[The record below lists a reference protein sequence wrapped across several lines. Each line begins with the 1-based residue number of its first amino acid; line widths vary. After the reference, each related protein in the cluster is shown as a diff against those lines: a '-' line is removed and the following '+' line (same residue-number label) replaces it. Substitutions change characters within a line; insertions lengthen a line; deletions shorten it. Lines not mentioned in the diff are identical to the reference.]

1 MPFFQYKKAFLILLA
16 QLCVISI
23 MSLRECELFTVSL
36 QKGQTLGLFWLAAS
50 SMTKIN
56 SAECTLMPLKSQSK
70 VRRPCRQASQFFMSR
85 LSLFFPSFYAFIKQ
99 TNKSPEQKLMSMID
113 CAQCC
118 YNACV
123 IPCFINNWSETTG
136 NFGFE
141 VVKEELRWTLQMK
154 EYVRLGKIGL
164 LSSCEHMGEYF

>member
-1 MPFFQYKKAFLILLA
+1 MLFQSCLWENVNYSPYRCRKDRPSVYSDS
-16 QLCVISI
+16 QPRV
-23 MSLRECELFTVSL
+23 
-36 QKGQTLGLFWLAAS
+36 WLKLTPLNAH
-50 SMTKIN
+50 
-56 SAECTLMPLKSQSK
+56 LMPLKSQSK
-70 VRRPCRQASQFFMSR
+70 VRRPCRQASQSFMSQ

-99 TNKSPEQKLMSMID
+99 TNKSPEQKLMTMID
-113 CAQCC
+113 CAQCY

-141 VVKEELRWTLQMK
+141 VDKEELRWTLQMK
-154 EYVRLGKIGL
+154 EYVRQGKIGL